1 MCVSFQC
8 SVNDDSKRF
17 EINSHLVCSAAGNSD
32 CDSQHSLS
40 VSFSLKTQRVKNVS
54 FTWKREASLSK
65 HQPESRATENR
76 LWLGRVVTLTLPCRS
91 ANQEPWWG
99 LLDPASGTWP
109 TGRCQSHWL
118 ILFHL
123 GSCHRLI
130 GPVSTKKSAQ
140 RFHPILRPDAT

>member
-1 MCVSFQC
+1 MTVKGLRSILILCALQQGILIVIR
-8 SVNDDSKRF
+8 N
-17 EINSHLVCSAAGNSD
+17 I
-32 CDSQHSLS
+32 LS
-40 VSFSLKTQRVKNVS
+40 VSASLWKHRVKNVS

-76 LWLGRVVTLTLPCRS
+76 LWLGWVVTLTLPCRS

-99 LLDPASGTWP
+99 LLDSASGTWP
-109 TGRCQSHWL
+109 SGRWQSHWL

-130 GPVSTKKSAQ
+130 GPVSTKKMPQSFTPFSGLMLHKPKPSC
-140 RFHPILRPDAT
+140 R